1 MCLVRVGRKSSIHPS
16 VAKYSLEY
24 LAKAVQG
31 NKSASLVKD
40 NLVTVKDGIKDCD
53 VKEKELDQRIY
64 RVKNSPHP
72 DNPVKVSFVGIL
84 LVLNLSTVLI
94 N

>member
-24 LAKAVQG
+24 LAKVVQG
-31 NKSASLVKD
+31 NNSASLVKE

-64 RVKNSPHP
+64 RVKNSHP